1 MGDSTLGPGALDG
14 IRVLDLSGP
23 IGAYC
28 TRLLADLGADVV
40 LVEPPDGDPLRWTPP
55 FRGDDPHASLAFA
68 YYHASKRAIVIDE
81 GDRSRLA
88 RLGADADV
96 VVVSPSP
103 RVRCPGGIP
112 RRWRSTGLRTRSSV
126 PSRRSG

>member
-1 MGDSTLGPGALDG
+1 MGDSPGPGALAG
-14 IRVLDLSGP
+14 LRVLDLSGP

-40 LVEPPDGDPLRWTPP
+40 LVEPPGGDPLRRMPP
-55 FRGDDPHASLAFA
+55 FRGDDPNASLAFA
-68 YYHASKRAIVIDE
+68 YYHASKRTVVIDD
-81 GDRSRLA
+81 GDAHALA

-103 RVRCPGGIP
+103 RRRSRVGIP
-112 RRWRSTGLRTRSSV
+112 PR
-126 PSRRSG
+126 